1 MYLGRPCGQG
11 QDVNDPTPGVGCGPG
26 THQPCSW
33 MVPTGLQGSR
43 CQCWAWGG
51 TPGCGRQA
59 ELAVLGEYPGAK
71 VCSVILIEA
80 ECSE

>member
-11 QDVNDPTPGVGCGPG
+11 RDFKDPTPGVGRGPG
-26 THQPCSW
+26 PHQPCSW

-51 TPGCGRQA
+51 TPGW
-59 ELAVLGEYPGAK
+59 GEYQRMKAH
-71 VCSVILIEA
+71 SVVLIEA